1 MLTALACAAAYPWV
15 LAIEVVSLRRT
26 SKFSRR
32 LSPCSVR
39 QLLMNYTNF
48 TFIQPFFNLISKH
61 MKIVNQSR
69 SVFQSHCL
77 YGRFVSCTLGFS
89 PCVLKELTGIKSH
102 TLRFNYVNTQCL
114 SSTLSPAPPCLSLHG
129 RSFSVFSQASLLD
142 FRNLRGYLALT

>member
-77 YGRFVSCTLGFS
+77 YGRFVNCKLHS
-89 PCVLKELTGIKSH
+89 VLVLVCSRNLPVSSLTHCDSTMSTRNAYHQRSH
-102 TLRFNYVNTQCL
+102 TRLLAYLFMEGVSRYSVKLRFWILETCG
-114 SSTLSPAPPCLSLHG
+114 AI
-129 RSFSVFSQASLLD
+129 
-142 FRNLRGYLALT
+142 